1 MSSLKQQI
9 FSFTGIT
16 GVYIGIMALSL
27 KDQFTFW
34 NLVSVGIVYAV
45 FLLSALITSTGSA
58 GNGQSNA
65 QRFLIAT
72 TVQMLIALFFTV
84 ITRYTMQAYFKGMVI
99 HFMILFFV
107 FLTIQSILL
116 VRRVKKAN

>member
-16 GVYIGIMALSL
+16 GVYVGVLALSL
-27 KDQFTFW
+27 KEQFTMW
-34 NLVSVGIVYAV
+34 NLLSIGIVFVV
-45 FLLSALITSTGSA
+45 FLLSALITSTGPA
-58 GNGQSNA
+58 GDGQSNA

-72 TVQMLIALFFTV
+72 TVQMLIALFYTV
-84 ITRYTMQAYFKGMVI
+84 IARFTLAAHFKGMII

-107 FLTIQSILL
+107 FLAVQSVLL
-116 VRRVKKAN
+116 VRRARKGM